1 MNYFLIQPYFKLFYP
16 FKSVRFLNFSLF
28 NFIFAKKKQLTFLLL
43 ALSLLLGIIYV
54 LEFNLVLNLGKNIAV
69 LNMELKK
76 TINDFDKNDAN
87 YSKVYATA
95 ISSYLEEA
103 KILERVS
110 KIEYVEKESLVEA
123 AQYIP

>member
-76 TINDFDKNDAN
+76 TIFWSGFQKKNMWKRNLGGRQRNTYNNIVFKNIAKPQR
-87 YSKVYATA
+87 SGEQVS
-95 ISSYLEEA
+95 IS
-103 KILERVS
+103 IG
-110 KIEYVEKESLVEA
+110 
-123 AQYIP
+123 

>member
-1 MNYFLIQPYFKLFYP
+1 M
-16 FKSVRFLNFSLF
+16 
-28 NFIFAKKKQLTFLLL
+28 
-43 ALSLLLGIIYV
+43 
-54 LEFNLVLNLGKNIAV
+54 LNLGKNIAV

-76 TINDFDKNDAN
+76 TINDFDKNEAN